1 MLLTPATARVSIQFL
16 KVEGR
21 TTRLDVPTLPDD
33 VNAIALSTVSDKQ
46 NFHHVCRDID
56 APAQDRRIVNPAA
69 PWNEFTFFDCTKS
82 DAWIGDLKR
91 HTLMQSS
98 DLSDNATPTCLSAG
112 SFVPLQPLKSNNSS
126 ASINSMEP
134 NTMNASLIAQ
144 PRTPHHS
151 KIVKQNSTNTPT
163 VFVKGHKRTI
173 SGIPQFDQDAESVE
187 SIILD
192 ESVETD
198 IYDLVQQLVD
208 MVCADEEHNDTPQH
222 LPDLTAPGDSKQPLL
237 DEPHSYM
244 LLYAESPRV
253 VDLGRAEKIFR
264 IIGSLL
270 HNDSALSL
278 GRLIVSTM
286 LFTDVAK
293 LSQTP
298 ISGQSVQLLL
308 DALTRH
314 SRHIQGEGFW
324 SDDESPTID
333 DGEGTARDRTRNQ
346 TFLEIFSTVSIFYT
360 SVF

>member
-1 MLLTPATARVSIQFL
+1 
-16 KVEGR
+16 
-21 TTRLDVPTLPDD
+21 
-33 VNAIALSTVSDKQ
+33 
-46 NFHHVCRDID
+46 
-56 APAQDRRIVNPAA
+56 
-69 PWNEFTFFDCTKS
+69 
-82 DAWIGDLKR
+82 
-91 HTLMQSS
+91 
-98 DLSDNATPTCLSAG
+98 
-112 SFVPLQPLKSNNSS
+112 
-126 ASINSMEP
+126 
-134 NTMNASLIAQ
+134 MNASLIAQ

-346 TFLEIFSTVSIFYT
+346 TFLEIFSTIVLYFLRSHYLNSPTNQVSQEDLAVAFKCKIAALDCFSELIKVVGDLVRAIESRDFANFVHQSYRT
-360 SVF
+360 THTQRIIKHLLQTVVPAPPGSDWRY